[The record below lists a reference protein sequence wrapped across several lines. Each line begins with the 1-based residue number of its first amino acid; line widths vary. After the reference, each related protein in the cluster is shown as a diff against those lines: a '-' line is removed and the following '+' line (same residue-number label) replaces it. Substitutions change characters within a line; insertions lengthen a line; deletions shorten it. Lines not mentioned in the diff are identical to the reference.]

1 MPGPRP
7 PLDITPEQREIQRV
21 CRDFAAREIR
31 PISLA
36 VDEADTELPRA
47 VWDKAAAIGLTSF
60 MLPEELGGAGMTDCL
75 TGCIVQEELSHG
87 CAGIGNLITSN
98 GFFAE
103 PVLALGTEAQQRRWL
118 EPLGGERPPLTA
130 LATTEPGAG
139 SDAASI
145 QTTARRANGG
155 YVLSGQKSWISNGG
169 VADFYVVFATVEPGS
184 GHRGV
189 TAFVLERG
197 DEGLVCGEPMRKM
210 GQRAIVNTELFLEDV
225 SVAEDRRLGDEG
237 QGFRGLMATFD
248 RSRVTLGASATGL
261 ARAALEYATA
271 YARERE
277 QFGKPIAEHQA
288 VAFRLA
294 DMALR
299 VDASR
304 LLVWRAARALDAG
317 ERATA
322 EAAMAKLHASETA
335 MWCTWA
341 AVQTLGGWG
350 YSREYPVEKW
360 MRDAKLEEIEEG
372 TSDIQRLII
381 ARELLRGTAY
391 GTSTGR
397 PPAARGGLTPPRRGS
412 PSAGRPRTLARA
424 RPASDVAVVRRTPPR
439 SPAPARARRSRS
451 DPGRPRAP
459 GRRARP
465 SGCGSRRS
473 RLLSTTT
480 TGSGRRS
487 CAAAASSPTVN
498 MMPPSPM
505 SASTRASGRPT
516 FAPMAAGRP

>member
-1 MPGPRP
+1 LIPRAP
-7 PLDITPEQREIQRV
+7 FEITPEQSEIQRV

-31 PISLA
+31 PVSLA
-36 VDEADTELPRA
+36 VDEADTELPRE
-47 VWDKAAAIGLTSF
+47 VWSKAAEVGLTSF
-60 MLPEELGGAGMTDCL
+60 MLPEEHGGGGMTDCL

-103 PVLALGTEAQQRRWL
+103 PVLALGSEAQRRRWI
-118 EPLGGERPPLTA
+118 EPLAGEHPPLTA
-130 LATTEPGAG
+130 LATTEPAAG

-145 QTTARRANGG
+145 QTTARRVEGG
-155 YVLSGQKSWISNGG
+155 YLLSGQKSWISNGG

-184 GHRGV
+184 GHRGI
-189 TAFVLERG
+189 TAFVLER
-197 DEGLVCGEPMRKM
+197 DDPGLSFGRPMRKM

-225 SVAEDRRLGDEG
+225 FAAEDRRLGEEG
-237 QGFRGLMATFD
+237 GGFRGLMETFD

-261 ARAALEYATA
+261 ARAALEYASD
-271 YARERE
+271 YAQQRV

-304 LLVWRAARALDAG
+304 LLVWRAARMLDAG
-317 ERATA
+317 ERATT
-322 EAAMAKLHASETA
+322 EAAMAKLHASEAA

-381 ARELLRGTAY
+381 ARELLR
-391 GTSTGR
+391 R
-397 PPAARGGLTPPRRGS
+397 
-412 PSAGRPRTLARA
+412 
-424 RPASDVAVVRRTPPR
+424 
-439 SPAPARARRSRS
+439 
-451 DPGRPRAP
+451 
-459 GRRARP
+459 
-465 SGCGSRRS
+465 
-473 RLLSTTT
+473 
-480 TGSGRRS
+480 
-487 CAAAASSPTVN
+487 
-498 MMPPSPM
+498 
-505 SASTRASGRPT
+505 
-516 FAPMAAGRP
+516 

>member
-1 MPGPRP
+1 MTPAIAPPRAP
-7 PLDITPEQREIQRV
+7 FEITPEQRDIQRV

-31 PISLA
+31 PVSLA
-36 VDEADTELPRA
+36 VDAADVEVPREL
-47 VWDKAAAIGLTSF
+47 WNKAAEIGLTSF
-60 MLPEELGGAGMTDCL
+60 MLPEELGGGGMTDCL

-103 PVLALGTEAQQRRWL
+103 PVLALGNEAQQRRWI
-118 EPLGGERPPLTA
+118 EPLAGEHPPLTA

-145 QTTARRANGG
+145 QATARRVDGG

-184 GHRGV
+184 G
-189 TAFVLERG
+189 
-197 DEGLVCGEPMRKM
+197 GLTVGQPMRKM

-225 SVAEDRRLGDEG
+225 RLGEDRRLGDEG
-237 QGFRGLMATFD
+237 RGFRGLMQTFD

-261 ARAALEYATA
+261 ARAALEYASD
-271 YARERE
+271 YAQERV

-304 LLVWRAARALDAG
+304 LLVWRAARMLDAG
-317 ERATA
+317 ERATT
-322 EAAMAKLHASETA
+322 EAAMAKLHASESA

-381 ARELLRGTAY
+381 ARELLRH
-391 GTSTGR
+391 
-397 PPAARGGLTPPRRGS
+397 
-412 PSAGRPRTLARA
+412 
-424 RPASDVAVVRRTPPR
+424 D
-439 SPAPARARRSRS
+439 
-451 DPGRPRAP
+451 
-459 GRRARP
+459 
-465 SGCGSRRS
+465 
-473 RLLSTTT
+473 
-480 TGSGRRS
+480 
-487 CAAAASSPTVN
+487 
-498 MMPPSPM
+498 
-505 SASTRASGRPT
+505 
-516 FAPMAAGRP
+516 